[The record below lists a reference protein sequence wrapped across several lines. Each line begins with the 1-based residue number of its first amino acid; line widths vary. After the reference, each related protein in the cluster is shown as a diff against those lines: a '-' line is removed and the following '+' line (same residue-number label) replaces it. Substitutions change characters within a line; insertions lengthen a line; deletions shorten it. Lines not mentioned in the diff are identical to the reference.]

1 LLAAAV
7 LAALA
12 RRVAR
17 AAPAAALWEVPLSAL
32 GRLGKVI
39 KAVLEPATKGAAAEA
54 ALVLLVVTRLL
65 L

>member
-39 KAVLEPATKGAAAEA
+39 TAVLEPATKRAVAAA
-54 ALVLLVVTRLL
+54 ALVLLAVTQPLL
-65 L
+65 